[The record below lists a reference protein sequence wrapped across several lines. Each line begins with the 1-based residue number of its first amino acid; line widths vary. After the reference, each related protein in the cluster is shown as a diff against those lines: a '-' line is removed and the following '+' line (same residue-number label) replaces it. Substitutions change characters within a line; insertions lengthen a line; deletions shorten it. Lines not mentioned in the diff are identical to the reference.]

1 MDTICKFRI
10 GQIIHHLLFDYRGV
24 IIDIDA
30 NFKGTESWYQEM
42 AKSEPPIDKPWY
54 HVLVDQSNSVT
65 YVSER
70 NLEEETSPK
79 PIKHPLI
86 NQFFKGFENGT
97 YKLYLS

>member
-1 MDTICKFRI
+1 MDTICKFSI
-10 GQIIHHLLFDYRGV
+10 GQIIHHLIFDYRGV

-42 AKSEPPIDKPWY
+42 AKSEPPRDKPWY
-54 HVLVDQSNSVT
+54 HVLVDRSNSVT
-65 YVSER
+65 YVAER
-70 NLEEETSPK
+70 NLEEETSLK

-86 NQFFKGFENGT
+86 NQFFKGFENGS